1 MTEEKEKGIIKEP
14 GTNKRK
20 SAMGSFFGNV
30 WGIAKVFLISAII
43 ILPIRAYVAQPFFVR
58 GSSMV
63 PNFHDGEYLIIDELS
78 YNTGLRTPSRGD
90 VVVFRYP
97 LDPTQYYIKRIIG
110 LPGERIVVYNNQIT
124 ITNKQYPNGI
134 QLSEQYLPP
143 SDQTHGNVDI
153 TLKNNEYFVLGD
165 NRDNSSDS
173 RIWGPVP
180 KQMIIGRAWLRLFP
194 VVKASTFNTPNYG
207 GLVQPMATS
216 SPSQ

>member
-1 MTEEKEKGIIKEP
+1 MTEEKEVKKE
-14 GTNKRK
+14 KQR
-20 SAMGSFFGNV
+20 SAIGNFFSNV
-30 WGIAKVFLISAII
+30 WGFAKVLLISAVI

-78 YNTGLRTPSRGD
+78 YNTGLRVPSRGD

-110 LPGERIVVYNNQIT
+110 LPGERIVIYGDQIT
-124 ITNKQYPNGI
+124 VTNKQYPNGI
-134 QLSEQYLPP
+134 QLSEQYLPS
-143 SDQTHGNVDI
+143 SDLTRGNVDI

-173 RIWGPVP
+173 RIWGTVP
-180 KQMIIGRAWLRLFP
+180 KQLIVGRAWLRLFP
-194 VVKASTFNTPNYG
+194 VARASTFDTPNYG
-207 GLVQPMATS
+207 GLIQPLTTS
-216 SPSQ
+216 GPSQ